1 MKNLSALLL
10 TIAISACGS
19 GGLPEENTT
28 DADVQASGLGGE
40 VDAWSK
46 PIPPATC
53 DPEVF
58 IIGGVPFGPAPPDVS
73 NCPCGIGCVN
83 KLAPD
88 CKGYYCEH
96 VCLVC
101 P

>member
-19 GGLPEENTT
+19 GGLPEDND
-28 DADVQASGLGGE
+28 DAGVA
-40 VDAWSK
+40 DAELQSA
-46 PIPPATC
+46 PGTTC
-53 DPEVF
+53 DPDVV

-73 NCPCGIGCVN
+73 NCPCGIGCVK

>member
-1 MKNLSALLL
+1 MKTIGALIL

-19 GGLPEENTT
+19 GGLPEENAS
-28 DADVQASGLGGE
+28 DADVQS
-40 VDAWSK
+40 DAEFQAA
-46 PIPPATC
+46 PGTTC
-53 DPEVF
+53 DPEVV

-73 NCPCGIGCVN
+73 NCPCGIGCFK

-88 CKGYYCEH
+88 CKGYYCEK
-96 VCLVC
+96 VCLEC